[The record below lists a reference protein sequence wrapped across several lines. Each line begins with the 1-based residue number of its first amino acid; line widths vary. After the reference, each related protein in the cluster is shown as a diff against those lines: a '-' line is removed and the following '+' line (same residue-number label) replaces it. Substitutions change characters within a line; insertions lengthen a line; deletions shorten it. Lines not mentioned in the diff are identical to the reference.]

1 MSELKAGESIDF
13 TVGDK
18 TLTIEAVPYGNIKR
32 IIRLAFS
39 ASKDISSGQLTTA
52 TIPDMVDKSLFEI
65 LPLLFT
71 NGKYSFLTPE
81 WIEDNLTVPKIRKM
95 MEAAIVVN
103 GLEDFFG
110 KTMGMKPATA
120 SPSTDQTPPEKVGSI
135 TSAGSLTDGD
145 PKTLTS

>member
-13 TVGDK
+13 QVGDK
-18 TLTIEAVPYGNIKR
+18 TLTIEAVPYGNIKK

-39 ASKDISSGQLTTA
+39 ASKDISSGELKA
-52 TIPDMVDKSLFEI
+52 STIPDMVDKNLFAI

-71 NGKYSFLTPE
+71 NGRYPFLTPE
-81 WIEDNLTVPKIRKM
+81 WIEDNMTVPKIRKM

-110 KTMGMKPATA
+110 KALGKMPANGNPPT
-120 SPSTDQTPPEKVGSI
+120 PQTPPEKVGSI

-145 PKTLTS
+145 PKTLTN